1 MTDRRRLL
9 VPGADSLR
17 LDYLPGRT
25 HLCKGRAGGGPWRMP
40 IHCVPYIGCVS
51 RPRNR
56 GPSTLPYE
64 LDRLEVCSYE
74 YLRLAYRGEKD
85 EAKSARICRCRRH
98 VSAEGVACWYDRCQ
112 LNTFLG
118 ADEGPSSRASAVS
131 FCNEDRCEQ
140 HLHTKIP
147 VGTST
152 SRSCQLVVK
161 GHIPCPSPGGRLH
174 FVSIQVSNYR
184 CT

>member
-118 ADEGPSSRASAVS
+118 ADEDPSSRASAVS
-131 FCNEDRCEQ
+131 FCNEDMLRTALAHQ
-140 HLHTKIP
+140 NTGWDLDFQKLSTGRQRPHP
-147 VGTST
+147 VSESRRTSAF
-152 SRSCQLVVK
+152 RQY
-161 GHIPCPSPGGRLH
+161 PSK
-174 FVSIQVSNYR
+174 
-184 CT
+184 